1 MLTDKEKRYLGL
13 AHQPYDPELAE
24 MRLRNKE
31 LLHEYNV
38 LTRPSDK
45 QTKARLILSILGK
58 AANTPHINAPFYCD
72 YGQFIE
78 VGKNFFANYH
88 CTILDTG
95 GVKIGDDVLFAPNV
109 SLYTVGHPIDPELR
123 KAEWEQA
130 LPIVIGNNVWI
141 GGNVV
146 ILGGVTIGDNTVIGA
161 GSVVTKDIPANC
173 VAVGNPCKVQRMISP
188 QDREDYLQRFK
199 PDWND

>member
-1 MLTDKEKRYLGL
+1 MLTDKEKRHLGL

-130 LPIVIGNNVWI
+130 LPIVIG
-141 GGNVV
+141 
-146 ILGGVTIGDNTVIGA
+146 A

-199 PDWND
+199 PDWNE

>member
-1 MLTDKEKRYLGL
+1 M
-13 AHQPYDPELAE
+13 
-24 MRLRNKE
+24 
-31 LLHEYNV
+31 
-38 LTRPSDK
+38 
-45 QTKARLILSILGK
+45 
-58 AANTPHINAPFYCD
+58 
-72 YGQFIE
+72 
-78 VGKNFFANYH
+78 
-88 CTILDTG
+88 
-95 GVKIGDDVLFAPNV
+95 

-188 QDREDYLQRFK
+188 QDREDYYNVLNQTGMIDFWTWDFWQQHSLWFMFASAFLSATLYPVIQK
-199 PDWND
+199 SCLLHYSPLCNLISKGFSLMMYCGYSIWQYWETV

>member
-1 MLTDKEKRYLGL
+1 MLTDKERMLTGL
-13 AHQPYDPELAE
+13 AHQPYDNELAE
-24 MRLRNKE
+24 LRLRNKE
-31 LLHEYNV
+31 LLYEYNI

-45 QTKARLILSILGK
+45 KNKERLILTILGK
-58 AANTPHINAPFYCD
+58 ATNTPHINSPFYCD

-78 VGKNFFANYH
+78 IGKNFFANYN

-95 GVKIGDDVLFAPNV
+95 GVRIGDDVLFAPNV

-146 ILGGVTIGDNTVIGA
+146 ILGGVTIGDNSVIGA
-161 GSVVTKDIPANC
+161 GSIVTQDIPANC
-173 VAVGNPCKVQRMISP
+173 VAVGNPCRVLRTISAK
-188 QDREDYLQRFK
+188 DRDDYLQRFK
-199 PDWND
+199 PNLND